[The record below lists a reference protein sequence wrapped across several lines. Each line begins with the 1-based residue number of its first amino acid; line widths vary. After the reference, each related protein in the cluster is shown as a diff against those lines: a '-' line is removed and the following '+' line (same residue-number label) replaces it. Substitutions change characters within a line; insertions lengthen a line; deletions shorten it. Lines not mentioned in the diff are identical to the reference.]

1 VDTHT
6 HLLAFTRMDGAKI
19 TSINTAMDMAS
30 SAAGNRIPTSAYQE
44 SSWASSAPSGMGN
57 ATAQRFC
64 ALGGGV
70 PIIDDEGQI
79 LGAIGCS
86 TGMSMQDEDAARAGR
101 DAVMELIRR
110 ENEDEAGR
118 LADERQAVLSLWK
131 EKEDEVDALRCELQR
146 GNKRMRLSDAGLA
159 GLGVNNPPDTPPD
172 DVEVHP
178 GFVGEVV
185 LGTFE

>member
-1 VDTHT
+1 
-6 HLLAFTRMDGAKI
+6 MDGAKI
-19 TSINTAMDMAS
+19 TSINTAMDMAF

-44 SSWASSAPSGMGN
+44 SAWSSSVISGVGSP
-57 ATAQRFC
+57 TPQRFC

-86 TGMSMQDEDAARAGR
+86 TGMSMQDEGAAKAGR
-101 DAVMELIRR
+101 DAVVALIRR

-118 LADERQAVLSLWK
+118 LADERKAVLSLWK
-131 EKEDEVDALRCELQR
+131 EKEDEVDALRSELQR
-146 GNKRMRLSDAGLA
+146 GNKRIRLSDAGLA

-185 LGTFE
+185 LGRFE